1 MGAQESVRGSSQR
14 ARASKPRSWL
24 RVSGKLPG
32 VLRKESGK
40 CKRVKNTELGV
51 NVHMPGEDKQGGES
65 RLLC

>member
-14 ARASKPRSWL
+14 AQTSKTRSWL

-40 CKRVKNTELGV
+40 CKGEL
-51 NVHMPGEDKQGGES
+51 KTLS
-65 RLLC
+65 SA